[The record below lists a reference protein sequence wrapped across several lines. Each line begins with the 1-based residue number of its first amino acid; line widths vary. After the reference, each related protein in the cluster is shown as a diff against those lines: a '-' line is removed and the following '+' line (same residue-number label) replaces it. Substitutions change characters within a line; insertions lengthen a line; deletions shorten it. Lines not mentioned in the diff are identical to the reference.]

1 MMKKL
6 NESLMK
12 DVKIKQLEMEI
23 EQIKKGGIK
32 SQFDTNKEK

>member
-1 MMKKL
+1 MKKL

-32 SQFDTNKEK
+32 S